1 MDDKRS
7 VFNACGGF
15 PDEEWRPVKGCKDYY
30 LISNYGRLYSTRTNK
45 ILSSRHDKYGYIYYV
60 VSINNNRMTLKA
72 HRLVAKA
79 FIPNPHEK
87 PTVNHKNGIRDDNR
101 VDNLEWATVKEQA
114 NDPLTRANT
123 LKLASM
129 TDYYAMGAICNF
141 GRKKTAVY
149 RGDQLLGIYDSLKI
163 AAEQIGASYS
173 KASECANGKR
183 NKTGGVRF
191 CYL

>member
-1 MDDKRS
+1 MDKELILRS
-7 VFNACGGF
+7 LCDALN
-15 PDEEWRPVKGCKDYY
+15 EEWQSVKECKGYY
-30 LISNYGRLYSTRTNK
+30 LISNYGRLYSIRTNK
-45 ILSSRHDKYGYIYYV
+45 VLSPRHDRYGYVYYV
-60 VSINNNRMTLKA
+60 VSIDNNRMTLKA

-101 VDNLEWATVKEQA
+101 VDNLEWATIKEQA
-114 NDPLTRANT
+114 NDPLTRANS
-123 LKLASM
+123 LKVASK
-129 TDYYAMGAICNF
+129 TDYHAMGAICNF

-149 RGDQLLGIYDSLKI
+149 RGNQLLGVYDSLKI
-163 AAEQIGASYS
+163 ASEQIGANYS

-183 NKTGGVRF
+183 NKTGDVRF